1 MSKEK
6 NIISKEFTYGDRLG
20 RITGEGRFN
29 NVNSIIVNS
38 HRYFQKDKEEKNRDI
53 ILNQER
59 NKFKTNYDEKIFDKY
74 YYYPNQ
80 DDDGIK
86 RITNDFYNKELLNE
100 VGKTHF
106 DFSAN
111 NLLLNNKPSYFHG
124 TTFSLP
130 QPFDS
135 LGNKQ
140 TNILNHVSN
149 MRNSYANIGNKNDT
163 IEKIFYNYN
172 QKNNSLIN
180 SSTTMPKFYTLDNG
194 FTSGYL
200 KGNPMARS
208 YSMDINKKN
217 EINNMNKNIYESV
230 TQKPEL
236 YEKENLKPDN
246 YDNSFLNTSKYFKPN
261 TQRDFHGIYD
271 NNNISTFKTS
281 FNINNKNNKNLNMK
295 TEYDTLY
302 SNNNYNNYNTTNKL
316 MLTLSPNIILN
327 TIQEEQ
333 DKKELETFHRT
344 NKTFFRD
351 ENEYTIKQCSCV
363 KEYSIKKYH
372 NIPYHL
378 SQNISLFAQDRFDTK
393 LTDGLFG
400 IFDGIN
406 GDEVSIYLRQNLP
419 NLFQRMVHFNP
430 KKIFPYHPPGTK
442 PDKKIGGVGTS
453 IESIFLKL
461 FLKLDDDIKIMKCLD
476 IGSTACIVYI
486 AEEED
491 ELTGFKQKKKVIYC
505 TFLGDVQCIVI
516 SKTKAKKLT
525 KVHNIKNPDEKKR
538 IENIGGVIF
547 DEKIYGQENLTR
559 AFGLF
564 NLKQYGIT
572 CIPECVKMTLS
583 NLDKFVVIGT
593 KGVFEALTDGDLHN
607 ICNNAESSE
616 TIIKNITQNCI
627 NRFTRENL
635 GIIVIK
641 L

>member
-6 NIISKEFTYGDRLG
+6 SKKEFTYGDRLG

-38 HRYFQKDKEEKNRDI
+38 HRYFQKDKEEKNRDRI
-53 ILNQER
+53 INQEK
-59 NKFKTNYDEKIFDKY
+59 NKFDTNYDEKIFDKY
-74 YYYPNQ
+74 HYYPNK
-80 DDDGIK
+80 DEDGIK
-86 RITNDFYNKELLNE
+86 RITNDYYNNDLLKE
-100 VGKTHF
+100 VGKSNF
-106 DFSAN
+106 NYSAN
-111 NLLLNNKPSYFHG
+111 NLIRNNKPSYFQG

-135 LGNKQ
+135 LGNNKS
-140 TNILNHVSN
+140 NILNHVSN
-149 MRNSYANIGNKNDT
+149 LRNSYTNIGNKNES

-172 QKNNSLIN
+172 STLKNNSLIN

-194 FTSGYL
+194 FTSGFQR
-200 KGNPMARS
+200 GNPMARS
-208 YSMDINKKN
+208 YSVD
-217 EINNMNKNIYESV
+217 NKNIYESV
-230 TQKPEL
+230 SKKPEL
-236 YEKENLKPDN
+236 YEKENLKPNLDN
-246 YDNSFLNTSKYFKPN
+246 DFLNTSKYFQPN
-261 TQRDFHGIYD
+261 TQRDFHGVYD
-271 NNNISTFKTS
+271 STLRTS
-281 FNINNKNNKNLNMK
+281 FINTKEN
-295 TEYDTLY
+295 TEY
-302 SNNNYNNYNTTNKL
+302 NNKL

-333 DKKELETFHRT
+333 TKKELETFHRS
-344 NKTFFRD
+344 NNTFFRD

-363 KEYSIKKYH
+363 KEFSIKKYH
-372 NIPYHL
+372 NIPYHIL
-378 SQNISLFAQDRFDTK
+378 LTCDLFALDRFDTK
-393 LTDGLFG
+393 LTDGFFG

-406 GDEVSIYLRQNLP
+406 GDEVSTYLRQNLP

-442 PDKKIGGVGTS
+442 LDKKVTGIGTS

-476 IGSTACIVYI
+476 VGATACVVYL

-505 TFLGDVQCIVI
+505 AFLGDVQCILI
-516 SKTKAKKLT
+516 SKTKARRLT
-525 KVHNIKNPDEKKR
+525 KVHNIKNEEERKR
-538 IENIGGVIF
+538 IENIGGVIY

-559 AFGLF
+559 AFGMF

-572 CIPECVKMTLS
+572 CIPECVKMSLN
-583 NLDKFVVIGT
+583 NLDKYVVIGT
-593 KGVFEALTDGDLHN
+593 KGVFEALTDGDLHQ
-607 ICNNAESSE
+607 ICNSAESTD

>member
-6 NIISKEFTYGDRLG
+6 KQKEFTYGDRLG

-38 HRYFQKDKEEKNRDI
+38 HRYFQKDKEEKNRDRI
-53 ILNQER
+53 INQDK
-59 NKFKTNYDEKIFDKY
+59 NKFNTNYDEKIFDKY
-74 YYYPNQ
+74 RYYP
-80 DDDGIK
+80 DKDEDGLK
-86 RITNDFYNKELLNE
+86 RTTNDYYNNEFLKE
-100 VGKTHF
+100 VGKTNF
-106 DFSAN
+106 NYSAN
-111 NLLLNNKPSYFHG
+111 NLIMNNKPSYFHG

-140 TNILNHVSN
+140 SNILNHVSN
-149 MRNSYANIGNKNDT
+149 MRNSYTSIGNKNDS

-172 QKNNSLIN
+172 NNLKNKNENYNLIN

-194 FTSGYL
+194 FTSGYQR
-200 KGNPMARS
+200 GNPMARS
-208 YSMDINKKN
+208 YSVN
-217 EINNMNKNIYESV
+217 NKNIYESV
-230 TQKPEL
+230 SKKPEL
-236 YEKENLKPDN
+236 YEKENIKPNLDN
-246 YDNSFLNTSKYFKPN
+246 DFLNTSKYFQPN
-261 TQRDFHGIYD
+261 TQRDFHGVYD
-271 NNNISTFKTS
+271 STLRSSFLNTNNNLRLTT
-281 FNINNKNNKNLNMK
+281 
-295 TEYDTLY
+295 D
-302 SNNNYNNYNTTNKL
+302 YNNSLYNSQNKL

-333 DKKELETFHRT
+333 TKKELETFHSS
-344 NKTFFRD
+344 NNTFFRD

-372 NIPYHL
+372 NVPYH
-378 SQNISLFAQDRFDTK
+378 ISLTCDLFALDRFDTK

-406 GDEVSIYLRQNLP
+406 GDEVSTYLRQNLP

-430 KKIFPYHPPGTK
+430 KKVFPYHPPGTK
-442 PDKKIGGVGTS
+442 LDKKVGGLGTS

-461 FLKLDDDIKIMKCLD
+461 FLKLDDDIKIMNCLD
-476 IGSTACIVYI
+476 VGATACIVYL

-505 TFLGDVQCIVI
+505 AFLGDVQCILI
-516 SKTKAKKLT
+516 SKTKVKKLT
-525 KVHNIKNPDEKKR
+525 KIHNIKNEDERKR
-538 IENIGGVIF
+538 IENIGGVIY

-559 AFGLF
+559 AFGMF

-572 CIPECVKMTLS
+572 CIPECVKITLN
-583 NLDKFVVIGT
+583 NLDKYIVIGT

-607 ICNNAESSE
+607 ICNNSESTD
-616 TIIKNITQNCI
+616 TIIKNIMQNCI
-627 NRFTRENL
+627 NRFTRENI
-635 GIIVIK
+635 GMIVIK

>member
-6 NIISKEFTYGDRLG
+6 KQKEFTYGDRLG

-38 HRYFQKDKEEKNRDI
+38 HRYFQKDKEEKNRDRI
-53 ILNQER
+53 INQDK
-59 NKFKTNYDEKIFDKY
+59 NKFNTNYDEKIFDKY
-74 YYYPNQ
+74 RYYP
-80 DDDGIK
+80 DKDEDGLK
-86 RITNDFYNKELLNE
+86 RTTNDYYNNEFLKE
-100 VGKTHF
+100 VGKTNF
-106 DFSAN
+106 NYSAN
-111 NLLLNNKPSYFHG
+111 NLIMNNKPSYFHG

-140 TNILNHVSN
+140 SNILNHVSN
-149 MRNSYANIGNKNDT
+149 MRNSYTSIGNKNDS

-172 QKNNSLIN
+172 NNLKNKNENYNLIN

-194 FTSGYL
+194 FTSGYQR
-200 KGNPMARS
+200 GNPMARS
-208 YSMDINKKN
+208 YSVN
-217 EINNMNKNIYESV
+217 NKNIYESV
-230 TQKPEL
+230 SKKPEL
-236 YEKENLKPDN
+236 YEKENIKPNLDN
-246 YDNSFLNTSKYFKPN
+246 DFLNTSKYFQPN
-261 TQRDFHGIYD
+261 TQRDFHGVYD
-271 NNNISTFKTS
+271 STLRSSFLNTNNNLRLTT
-281 FNINNKNNKNLNMK
+281 
-295 TEYDTLY
+295 D
-302 SNNNYNNYNTTNKL
+302 YNNSLYNSQNKL

-333 DKKELETFHRT
+333 TKKELETFHSS
-344 NKTFFRD
+344 NNTFFRD

-372 NIPYHL
+372 NVPYH
-378 SQNISLFAQDRFDTK
+378 ISLTCDLFALDRFDTK

-406 GDEVSIYLRQNLP
+406 GDEVSTYLRQNLP

-430 KKIFPYHPPGTK
+430 KKVFPYHPPGTK
-442 PDKKIGGVGTS
+442 LDKKVGGLGTS

-461 FLKLDDDIKIMKCLD
+461 FLKLDDDIKIMNCLD
-476 IGSTACIVYI
+476 VGATACVVYL

-505 TFLGDVQCIVI
+505 AFLGDVQCILI
-516 SKTKAKKLT
+516 SKTKVKKLT
-525 KVHNIKNPDEKKR
+525 KIHNIKNEDERKR
-538 IENIGGVIF
+538 IENIGGVIY

-559 AFGLF
+559 AFGMF

-572 CIPECVKMTLS
+572 CIPECVKITLN
-583 NLDKFVVIGT
+583 NLDKYIVIGT

-607 ICNNAESSE
+607 ICNNSESTD
-616 TIIKNITQNCI
+616 TIIKNIMQNCI
-627 NRFTRENL
+627 NRFTRENI
-635 GIIVIK
+635 GMIVIK

>member
-6 NIISKEFTYGDRLG
+6 SKKEFTYGDRLG

-38 HRYFQKDKEEKNRDI
+38 HRYFQKDKEEKNRDRI
-53 ILNQER
+53 INQEK
-59 NKFKTNYDEKIFDKY
+59 NKFDTNYDEKIFDKY
-74 YYYPNQ
+74 HYYPNK
-80 DDDGIK
+80 DEGGIK
-86 RITNDFYNKELLNE
+86 RITNDYYNNDLLKE
-100 VGKTHF
+100 VGKSNF
-106 DFSAN
+106 NYSAN
-111 NLLLNNKPSYFHG
+111 NLIRNNKPSYFQG

-135 LGNKQ
+135 LGNNKS
-140 TNILNHVSN
+140 NILNHVSN
-149 MRNSYANIGNKNDT
+149 LRNSYTNIGNKNES

-172 QKNNSLIN
+172 STLKNNSLIN

-194 FTSGYL
+194 FTSGFQR
-200 KGNPMARS
+200 GNPMARS
-208 YSMDINKKN
+208 YSVD
-217 EINNMNKNIYESV
+217 NKNIYESV
-230 TQKPEL
+230 SKKPEL
-236 YEKENLKPDN
+236 YEKENLKPNLDN
-246 YDNSFLNTSKYFKPN
+246 DFLNTSKYFQPN
-261 TQRDFHGIYD
+261 TQRDFHGVYD
-271 NNNISTFKTS
+271 STLRTS
-281 FNINNKNNKNLNMK
+281 FINTKTN
-295 TEYDTLY
+295 TEY
-302 SNNNYNNYNTTNKL
+302 NNKL

-333 DKKELETFHRT
+333 TKKELETFHRS
-344 NKTFFRD
+344 NNTFFRD

-363 KEYSIKKYH
+363 KEFSIKKYH
-372 NIPYHL
+372 NIPYH
-378 SQNISLFAQDRFDTK
+378 ISLTCDLFALDRFDTK
-393 LTDGLFG
+393 LTDGFFG

-406 GDEVSIYLRQNLP
+406 GDEVSTYLRQNLP

-430 KKIFPYHPPGTK
+430 KKIFPYHPPRTK
-442 PDKKIGGVGTS
+442 LDKKVTGIGTS

-476 IGSTACIVYI
+476 VGATACVVYL

-505 TFLGDVQCIVI
+505 AFLGDVQCILI
-516 SKTKAKKLT
+516 SKTKARRLT
-525 KVHNIKNPDEKKR
+525 KVHNIKNEEERKR
-538 IENIGGVIF
+538 IENIGGVIY

-559 AFGLF
+559 AFGMF

-572 CIPECVKMTLS
+572 CIPECVKMSLN
-583 NLDKFVVIGT
+583 NLDKYVVIGT
-593 KGVFEALTDGDLHN
+593 KGVFEALTDGDLHQ
-607 ICNNAESSE
+607 ICNSAESTD

>member
-6 NIISKEFTYGDRLG
+6 TKKEFTYGDRLG

-38 HRYFQKDKEEKNRDI
+38 HRYFQKDKEEKNRDRI
-53 ILNQER
+53 INQEK
-59 NKFKTNYDEKIFDKY
+59 NKFDTNYDEKIFDKY
-74 YYYPNQ
+74 HYYPNK
-80 DDDGIK
+80 DEDGIK
-86 RITNDFYNKELLNE
+86 RITNDYYNNDLLKE
-100 VGKTHF
+100 VGKSNF
-106 DFSAN
+106 NYSAN
-111 NLLLNNKPSYFHG
+111 NLIRNNKPSYFQG

-135 LGNKQ
+135 LGNNKS
-140 TNILNHVSN
+140 NILNHVSN
-149 MRNSYANIGNKNDT
+149 LRNSYTNIGNKNES

-172 QKNNSLIN
+172 STLKNNSLIN

-194 FTSGYL
+194 FTSGFQR
-200 KGNPMARS
+200 GNPMARS
-208 YSMDINKKN
+208 YSVD
-217 EINNMNKNIYESV
+217 NKNIYESV
-230 TQKPEL
+230 SKKPEL
-236 YEKENLKPDN
+236 YEKENLKPNLDN
-246 YDNSFLNTSKYFKPN
+246 DFLNTSKYFQPN
-261 TQRDFHGIYD
+261 TQRDFHGVYD
-271 NNNISTFKTS
+271 STLRTS
-281 FNINNKNNKNLNMK
+281 FINTKTN
-295 TEYDTLY
+295 TEY
-302 SNNNYNNYNTTNKL
+302 NNKL

-333 DKKELETFHRT
+333 TKKELETFHRS
-344 NKTFFRD
+344 NNTFFRD

-363 KEYSIKKYH
+363 KEFSIKKYH
-372 NIPYHL
+372 NIPYH
-378 SQNISLFAQDRFDTK
+378 ISLTCDLFALDRFDTK
-393 LTDGLFG
+393 LTDGFFG

-406 GDEVSIYLRQNLP
+406 GDEVSTYLRQNLP

-442 PDKKIGGVGTS
+442 LDKKVTGIGTS

-476 IGSTACIVYI
+476 VGATACVVYL

-505 TFLGDVQCIVI
+505 AFLGDVQCILI
-516 SKTKAKKLT
+516 SKTKARRLT
-525 KVHNIKNPDEKKR
+525 KVHNLKNEEERKR
-538 IENIGGVIF
+538 IENIGGVIY

-559 AFGLF
+559 AFGVF

-572 CIPECVKMTLS
+572 CIPECVKMSLN
-583 NLDKFVVIGT
+583 NLDKYVVIGT
-593 KGVFEALTDGDLHN
+593 KGVFEALTDGDLHQ
-607 ICNNAESSE
+607 ICNNAESTD

>member
-6 NIISKEFTYGDRLG
+6 SKKEFTYGDRLG

-38 HRYFQKDKEEKNRDI
+38 HRYFQKDKEEKNRDRI
-53 ILNQER
+53 INQEK
-59 NKFKTNYDEKIFDKY
+59 NKFDTNYDEKIFDKY
-74 YYYPNQ
+74 HYYPNK
-80 DDDGIK
+80 DEDGIK
-86 RITNDFYNKELLNE
+86 RITNDYYNNDLLKE
-100 VGKTHF
+100 VGKSNF
-106 DFSAN
+106 NYSAN
-111 NLLLNNKPSYFHG
+111 NLIRNNKPSYFQG

-135 LGNKQ
+135 LGNNKS
-140 TNILNHVSN
+140 NILNHVSN
-149 MRNSYANIGNKNDT
+149 LRNSYTNLGNKNES

-172 QKNNSLIN
+172 STLKNNSLIN

-194 FTSGYL
+194 FTSGFQR
-200 KGNPMARS
+200 GNPMARS
-208 YSMDINKKN
+208 YSVD
-217 EINNMNKNIYESV
+217 NKNIYESV
-230 TQKPEL
+230 SKKPEL
-236 YEKENLKPDN
+236 YEKENLKPNLDN
-246 YDNSFLNTSKYFKPN
+246 DFLNTSKYFQPN
-261 TQRDFHGIYD
+261 TQRDFHGVYD
-271 NNNISTFKTS
+271 STLRSS
-281 FNINNKNNKNLNMK
+281 FLNTK
-295 TEYDTLY
+295 ANTEY
-302 SNNNYNNYNTTNKL
+302 NNKL

-333 DKKELETFHRT
+333 TKKELETFHRS
-344 NKTFFRD
+344 NNTFFRD

-363 KEYSIKKYH
+363 KEFSIKKYH
-372 NIPYHL
+372 NIPYH
-378 SQNISLFAQDRFDTK
+378 ISLTCDLFALDRFDTK
-393 LTDGLFG
+393 LTDGFFG

-406 GDEVSIYLRQNLP
+406 GDEVSTYLRQNLP

-442 PDKKIGGVGTS
+442 LDKKVTGIGTS

-476 IGSTACIVYI
+476 VGATACVVYL

-505 TFLGDVQCIVI
+505 AFLGDVQCILI
-516 SKTKAKKLT
+516 SKTKARRLT
-525 KVHNIKNPDEKKR
+525 KVHNIKNEEERKR
-538 IENIGGVIF
+538 IENIGGVIY

-559 AFGLF
+559 AFGMF

-572 CIPECVKMTLS
+572 CIPECVKMSLN
-583 NLDKFVVIGT
+583 NLDKYIVIGT
-593 KGVFEALTDGDLHN
+593 KGVFEALSDGDLHQ
-607 ICNNAESSE
+607 ICNSAESTD

>member
-6 NIISKEFTYGDRLG
+6 KQKEFTYGDRLG

-38 HRYFQKDKEEKNRDI
+38 HRYFQKDKEEKNRDRI
-53 ILNQER
+53 INQDK
-59 NKFKTNYDEKIFDKY
+59 NKFNTNYDEKIFDKY
-74 YYYPNQ
+74 RYYP
-80 DDDGIK
+80 DKDEDGLK
-86 RITNDFYNKELLNE
+86 RTTNDYYNNEFLKE
-100 VGKTHF
+100 VGKTNF
-106 DFSAN
+106 NYSAN
-111 NLLLNNKPSYFHG
+111 NLIMNNKPSYFHG

-140 TNILNHVSN
+140 SNILNHVSN
-149 MRNSYANIGNKNDT
+149 MRNSYTSIGNKNDS

-172 QKNNSLIN
+172 NNLKNKNENYNLIN

-194 FTSGYL
+194 FTSGYQR
-200 KGNPMARS
+200 GNPMARS
-208 YSMDINKKN
+208 YSVN
-217 EINNMNKNIYESV
+217 NKNIYESV
-230 TQKPEL
+230 SKKPEL
-236 YEKENLKPDN
+236 YEKENIKPNLDN
-246 YDNSFLNTSKYFKPN
+246 DFLNTSKYFQPN
-261 TQRDFHGIYD
+261 TQRDFHGVYD
-271 NNNISTFKTS
+271 STLRSSFLNTNNNLRLTT
-281 FNINNKNNKNLNMK
+281 
-295 TEYDTLY
+295 D
-302 SNNNYNNYNTTNKL
+302 YNNSLYNSQNKL

-333 DKKELETFHRT
+333 TKKELETFHSS
-344 NKTFFRD
+344 NNTFFRD

-372 NIPYHL
+372 NVPYH
-378 SQNISLFAQDRFDTK
+378 ISLTCDLFALDRFDTK

-406 GDEVSIYLRQNLP
+406 GDEVSTYLRQNLP

-430 KKIFPYHPPGTK
+430 KKVFPYHPPGTK
-442 PDKKIGGVGTS
+442 LDKKVGGLGTS

-461 FLKLDDDIKIMKCLD
+461 FLKLDDDIKIMNCLD
-476 IGSTACIVYI
+476 VGATACVVYL
-486 AEEED
+486 AQEED

-505 TFLGDVQCIVI
+505 AFLGDVQCILI
-516 SKTKAKKLT
+516 SKTKVRKLT
-525 KVHNIKNPDEKKR
+525 KIHNIKNEDERKR
-538 IENIGGVIF
+538 IENIGGVIY

-559 AFGLF
+559 DFGMF

-572 CIPECVKMTLS
+572 CIPECVKITLN
-583 NLDKFVVIGT
+583 NLDKYVVIGT

-607 ICNNAESSE
+607 ICNNSESTD
-616 TIIKNITQNCI
+616 TIIKNIMQNCI
-627 NRFTRENL
+627 NRFTRENI
-635 GIIVIK
+635 GMIVIK

>member
-6 NIISKEFTYGDRLG
+6 SKKEFTYGDRLG

-38 HRYFQKDKEEKNRDI
+38 HRYFQKDKEEKNRDRI
-53 ILNQER
+53 INQEK
-59 NKFKTNYDEKIFDKY
+59 NKFDTNYDEKIFDKY
-74 YYYPNQ
+74 HYYPNK
-80 DDDGIK
+80 DEDGIK
-86 RITNDFYNKELLNE
+86 RITNDYYNKELLKE
-100 VGKTHF
+100 VGKSNF
-106 DFSAN
+106 NYSAN
-111 NLLLNNKPSYFHG
+111 NLIRNNKPSYFQG

-135 LGNKQ
+135 LGNNKS
-140 TNILNHVSN
+140 NILNHVSN
-149 MRNSYANIGNKNDT
+149 LRNSYTNIGNKNES

-172 QKNNSLIN
+172 STLKNNSLIN

-194 FTSGYL
+194 FTSGFQR
-200 KGNPMARS
+200 GNPMARS
-208 YSMDINKKN
+208 YSVD
-217 EINNMNKNIYESV
+217 NKNIYESV
-230 TQKPEL
+230 SKKPEL
-236 YEKENLKPDN
+236 YEKENLKPNLDN
-246 YDNSFLNTSKYFKPN
+246 DFLNTSKYFQPN
-261 TQRDFHGIYD
+261 TQRDFHGVYD
-271 NNNISTFKTS
+271 STLRTS
-281 FNINNKNNKNLNMK
+281 FINTKAN
-295 TEYDTLY
+295 TEY
-302 SNNNYNNYNTTNKL
+302 NNKL

-333 DKKELETFHRT
+333 TKKELETFHRS
-344 NKTFFRD
+344 NNTFFRD

-363 KEYSIKKYH
+363 KEFSIKKYH
-372 NIPYHL
+372 NIPYH
-378 SQNISLFAQDRFDTK
+378 ISLTCDLFALDRFDTK
-393 LTDGLFG
+393 LTDGFFG

-406 GDEVSIYLRQNLP
+406 GDEVSTYLRQNLP

-430 KKIFPYHPPGTK
+430 KKVFPYHPPGTK
-442 PDKKIGGVGTS
+442 LDKKVTGIGTS

-476 IGSTACIVYI
+476 VGATACVVYL

-505 TFLGDVQCIVI
+505 AFLGDVQCILI
-516 SKTKAKKLT
+516 GKTKARRLT
-525 KVHNIKNPDEKKR
+525 KVHNLKNEEERKR
-538 IENIGGVIF
+538 IENIGGVIY

-559 AFGLF
+559 AFGMF

-572 CIPECVKMTLS
+572 CIPECVKMSLN
-583 NLDKFVVIGT
+583 NLDKYVVIGT
-593 KGVFEALTDGDLHN
+593 KGVFEALTDGDLHQ
-607 ICNNAESSE
+607 ICNSAESTD

>member
-6 NIISKEFTYGDRLG
+6 KQKEFTYGDRLG

-38 HRYFQKDKEEKNRDI
+38 HRYFQKDKEEKNRDRI
-53 ILNQER
+53 INQDK
-59 NKFKTNYDEKIFDKY
+59 NKFNTNYDLKIFDKY
-74 YYYPNQ
+74 RYYP
-80 DDDGIK
+80 DKDEDGLK
-86 RITNDFYNKELLNE
+86 RTTNDYYNNEFLKE
-100 VGKTHF
+100 VGKTNF
-106 DFSAN
+106 NYSAN
-111 NLLLNNKPSYFHG
+111 NLIMNNKPSYFHG

-140 TNILNHVSN
+140 SNILNHVSN
-149 MRNSYANIGNKNDT
+149 MRNSYTNIGNKNDS

-172 QKNNSLIN
+172 NNLKNKNENYNLIN

-200 KGNPMARS
+200 RGNPMARS
-208 YSMDINKKN
+208 YSVN
-217 EINNMNKNIYESV
+217 NKNIYESV
-230 TQKPEL
+230 SKKPEL
-236 YEKENLKPDN
+236 YEKENIKPNLDN
-246 YDNSFLNTSKYFKPN
+246 DFLNTSKYFQPN
-261 TQRDFHGIYD
+261 TQRDFHGVYD
-271 NNNISTFKTS
+271 STLRSSFLNTNNNLRLTT
-281 FNINNKNNKNLNMK
+281 
-295 TEYDTLY
+295 D
-302 SNNNYNNYNTTNKL
+302 YNNSLYNSQNKL

-333 DKKELETFHRT
+333 TKKELETFHSS
-344 NKTFFRD
+344 NNTFFRD

-372 NIPYHL
+372 NVPYH
-378 SQNISLFAQDRFDTK
+378 ISLTCDLFALDRFDTK

-406 GDEVSIYLRQNLP
+406 GDEVSTYLRQNLP

-430 KKIFPYHPPGTK
+430 KKVFPYHPPGTK
-442 PDKKIGGVGTS
+442 LDKKVGGLGTS

-461 FLKLDDDIKIMKCLD
+461 FLKLDDDIKIMNCLD
-476 IGSTACIVYI
+476 VGATACVVYL

-505 TFLGDVQCIVI
+505 AFLGDVQCILI
-516 SKTKAKKLT
+516 SKTKVKKLT
-525 KVHNIKNPDEKKR
+525 KIHNIKNEDERKR
-538 IENIGGVIF
+538 IENIGGVIY

-559 AFGLF
+559 AFGMF

-572 CIPECVKMTLS
+572 CIPECVKITLN
-583 NLDKFVVIGT
+583 NLDKYIVIGT

-607 ICNNAESSE
+607 ICNNSESTD
-616 TIIKNITQNCI
+616 TIIKNIMQNCI
-627 NRFTRENL
+627 NRFTRENI
-635 GIIVIK
+635 GMIVIK

>member
-6 NIISKEFTYGDRLG
+6 KQKEFTYGDRLG

-38 HRYFQKDKEEKNRDI
+38 HRYFQKDKEEKNRDRI
-53 ILNQER
+53 INQDK
-59 NKFKTNYDEKIFDKY
+59 NKFNTNYDEKIFDKY
-74 YYYPNQ
+74 RYYP
-80 DDDGIK
+80 DKDEDGLK
-86 RITNDFYNKELLNE
+86 RTTNDYYNNEFLKE
-100 VGKTHF
+100 VGKTNF
-106 DFSAN
+106 NYSAN
-111 NLLLNNKPSYFHG
+111 NLIMNNKPSYFHG

-140 TNILNHVSN
+140 SNILNHVSN
-149 MRNSYANIGNKNDT
+149 MRNSYTSIGNKNDS

-172 QKNNSLIN
+172 NNLKNKNENYNLIN

-194 FTSGYL
+194 FTSGYQR
-200 KGNPMARS
+200 GNPMARS
-208 YSMDINKKN
+208 YSVN
-217 EINNMNKNIYESV
+217 NKNIYESV
-230 TQKPEL
+230 SKKPEL
-236 YEKENLKPDN
+236 YEKENIKPNLDN
-246 YDNSFLNTSKYFKPN
+246 DFLNTSKYFQPN
-261 TQRDFHGIYD
+261 TQRDFHGVYD
-271 NNNISTFKTS
+271 STLRSSFLNTNNNLRLTT
-281 FNINNKNNKNLNMK
+281 
-295 TEYDTLY
+295 D
-302 SNNNYNNYNTTNKL
+302 YNNSLYNSQNKL

-333 DKKELETFHRT
+333 TKKELETFHSS
-344 NKTFFRD
+344 NNTFFRD

-372 NIPYHL
+372 NVPYH
-378 SQNISLFAQDRFDTK
+378 ISLTCDLFALDRFDTK

-406 GDEVSIYLRQNLP
+406 GDEVSTYLRQNLP

-430 KKIFPYHPPGTK
+430 KKVFPYHPPGTK
-442 PDKKIGGVGTS
+442 LDKKVGGLGTS

-461 FLKLDDDIKIMKCLD
+461 FLKLDDDIKIMNCLD
-476 IGSTACIVYI
+476 VGATACVVYL

-505 TFLGDVQCIVI
+505 AFLGDVQCILI
-516 SKTKAKKLT
+516 SKTKVKKLT
-525 KVHNIKNPDEKKR
+525 KIHNIKNEDERKR
-538 IENIGGVIF
+538 IENIGGVIY

-559 AFGLF
+559 AFGMF

-572 CIPECVKMTLS
+572 CIPECVKITLN
-583 NLDKFVVIGT
+583 NLDKYIVIGT
-593 KGVFEALTDGDLHN
+593 KGVFEALTDGDLHQ
-607 ICNNAESSE
+607 ICNNAESTD

>member
-6 NIISKEFTYGDRLG
+6 SKKEFTYGDRLG
-20 RITGEGRFN
+20 RITCEGRFN

-38 HRYFQKDKEEKNRDI
+38 HRYFQKDKEEKNRDRI
-53 ILNQER
+53 INQEK
-59 NKFKTNYDEKIFDKY
+59 NKFDTNYDEKIFDKY
-74 YYYPNQ
+74 HYYPNK
-80 DDDGIK
+80 DEDGIK
-86 RITNDFYNKELLNE
+86 RITNDYYNNELLKE
-100 VGKTHF
+100 VGKSNF
-106 DFSAN
+106 NYSAN
-111 NLLLNNKPSYFHG
+111 NLIRNNKPSYFQG

-135 LGNKQ
+135 LGNNKS
-140 TNILNHVSN
+140 NILNHVSN
-149 MRNSYANIGNKNDT
+149 LRNSYTNIGNKNES

-172 QKNNSLIN
+172 STLKNNSLIN

-194 FTSGYL
+194 FTSGFQR
-200 KGNPMARS
+200 GNPMARS
-208 YSMDINKKN
+208 YSVD
-217 EINNMNKNIYESV
+217 NKNIYESV
-230 TQKPEL
+230 SKKPEL
-236 YEKENLKPDN
+236 YEKENLKPNLDN
-246 YDNSFLNTSKYFKPN
+246 DFLNTSKYFQPN
-261 TQRDFHGIYD
+261 TQRDFHGVYD
-271 NNNISTFKTS
+271 STLRSS
-281 FNINNKNNKNLNMK
+281 FLNTK
-295 TEYDTLY
+295 ANTEY
-302 SNNNYNNYNTTNKL
+302 NNKL

-333 DKKELETFHRT
+333 TKKELETFHRS
-344 NKTFFRD
+344 NNTFFRD

-372 NIPYHL
+372 NIPYHIL
-378 SQNISLFAQDRFDTK
+378 LTCDLFALDRFDTK
-393 LTDGLFG
+393 LTDGFFG

-406 GDEVSIYLRQNLP
+406 GDEVSSYLRQNLP

-442 PDKKIGGVGTS
+442 LDKKVTGIGTS

-476 IGSTACIVYI
+476 VGATACVIYL

-505 TFLGDVQCIVI
+505 AFLGDVQCILI
-516 SKTKAKKLT
+516 SKTKARRLT
-525 KVHNIKNPDEKKR
+525 KVHNIKNEDERKR
-538 IENIGGVIF
+538 IENIGGVIY

-559 AFGLF
+559 AFGMF

-572 CIPECVKMTLS
+572 CIPECVKMSLN
-583 NLDKFVVIGT
+583 NLDKYVVIGT
-593 KGVFEALTDGDLHN
+593 KGVFEALTDGDLHQ
-607 ICNNAESSE
+607 ICNNAESTD

>member
-6 NIISKEFTYGDRLG
+6 SKKEFTYGDRLG

-38 HRYFQKDKEEKNRDI
+38 HRYFQKDKEEKNRDRI
-53 ILNQER
+53 INQEK
-59 NKFKTNYDEKIFDKY
+59 NKFDTNYDEKIFDKY
-74 YYYPNQ
+74 HYYPNK
-80 DDDGIK
+80 DEDGIK
-86 RITNDFYNKELLNE
+86 RITNDYYNKELLKE
-100 VGKTHF
+100 VGKSNF
-106 DFSAN
+106 NYSAN
-111 NLLLNNKPSYFHG
+111 NLIRNNKPSYFQG

-135 LGNKQ
+135 LGNNKS
-140 TNILNHVSN
+140 NILNHVSN
-149 MRNSYANIGNKNDT
+149 LRNSYTNIGNKNES

-172 QKNNSLIN
+172 STLKNNSLIN

-194 FTSGYL
+194 FTSGFQR
-200 KGNPMARS
+200 GNPMARS
-208 YSMDINKKN
+208 YSVD
-217 EINNMNKNIYESV
+217 NKNIYESV
-230 TQKPEL
+230 SKKPEL
-236 YEKENLKPDN
+236 YEKENLKPNLDN
-246 YDNSFLNTSKYFKPN
+246 DFLNTSKYFQPN
-261 TQRDFHGIYD
+261 TQRDFHGVYD
-271 NNNISTFKTS
+271 STLRTS
-281 FNINNKNNKNLNMK
+281 FINTKQN
-295 TEYDTLY
+295 TEY
-302 SNNNYNNYNTTNKL
+302 NNKL

-333 DKKELETFHRT
+333 TKKELETFHRS
-344 NKTFFRD
+344 NNTFFRD

-363 KEYSIKKYH
+363 KEFSIKKYH
-372 NIPYHL
+372 NIPYH
-378 SQNISLFAQDRFDTK
+378 ISLTCDLFALDRFDTK
-393 LTDGLFG
+393 LTDGFFG

-406 GDEVSIYLRQNLP
+406 GDEVSTYLRQNLP
-419 NLFQRMVHFNP
+419 NLFQRMVHFNT

-442 PDKKIGGVGTS
+442 LDKKVTGIGTS

-476 IGSTACIVYI
+476 VGATACVVYL

-505 TFLGDVQCIVI
+505 AFLGDVQCILI
-516 SKTKAKKLT
+516 SKTKARRLT
-525 KVHNIKNPDEKKR
+525 KVHNLKNEEERKR
-538 IENIGGVIF
+538 IENIGGVIY

-559 AFGLF
+559 AFGMF

-572 CIPECVKMTLS
+572 CIPECVKMSLN
-583 NLDKFVVIGT
+583 NLDKYIVIGT
-593 KGVFEALTDGDLHN
+593 KGVFEALTDGDLHQ
-607 ICNNAESSE
+607 ICNNAESTD

>member
-6 NIISKEFTYGDRLG
+6 KSKEFTYGDRLG

-38 HRYFQKDKEEKNRDI
+38 HRYFQKDKEEKNRDRI
-53 ILNQER
+53 INQEK
-59 NKFKTNYDEKIFDKY
+59 NKFNTNYDEKIFDKY
-74 YYYPNQ
+74 HYYPNK
-80 DDDGIK
+80 DEDGIK
-86 RITNDFYNKELLNE
+86 RITNDYYNNELLKE
-100 VGKTHF
+100 VGKS
-106 DFSAN
+106 DFNYSAN
-111 NLLLNNKPSYFHG
+111 NLIKNNKPSYFQG

-135 LGNKQ
+135 LENNQ
-140 TNILNHVSN
+140 SNILNTVSN
-149 MRNSYANIGNKNDT
+149 LRNSYTNIGNKNES

-172 QKNNSLIN
+172 SNIKKNPLIN

-200 KGNPMARS
+200 RGNPMARS
-208 YSMDINKKN
+208 YSVD
-217 EINNMNKNIYESV
+217 NKNIYESV
-230 TQKPEL
+230 SKKPEL
-236 YEKENLKPDN
+236 YEKENLKPNLDGN
-246 YDNSFLNTSKYFKPN
+246 FLNTSKYFQPN
-261 TQRDFHGIYD
+261 TQRDFFGTYD
-271 NNNISTFKTS
+271 STLRTS
-281 FNINNKNNKNLNMK
+281 FMNTKTNAEHNNS
-295 TEYDTLY
+295 LY
-302 SNNNYNNYNTTNKL
+302 NSNNRL

-333 DKKELETFHRT
+333 TKKELETFHQS
-344 NKTFFRD
+344 NNTFFRD

-372 NIPYHL
+372 NIPYR
-378 SQNISLFAQDRFDTK
+378 ISLTCDLFALDRFDTK
-393 LTDGLFG
+393 LTDGFFG

-406 GDEVSIYLRQNLP
+406 GDEVSTFLRQNLP

-430 KKIFPYHPPGTK
+430 KKVFPYHPPGTK
-442 PDKKIGGVGTS
+442 LDKKVGGIGTS

-476 IGSTACIVYI
+476 VGATACVVYL

-505 TFLGDVQCIVI
+505 AFLGDVQCILI
-516 SKTKAKKLT
+516 SKTKARRLT
-525 KVHNIKNPDEKKR
+525 KVHNIKNEEERKR

-559 AFGLF
+559 AFGMF

-572 CIPECVKMTLS
+572 CIPECVKMSLN
-583 NLDKFVVIGT
+583 NLDKYVVIGT
-593 KGVFEALTDGDLHN
+593 KGVFEALTDGDLHQ
-607 ICNNAESSE
+607 ICNNAESTD

>member
-6 NIISKEFTYGDRLG
+6 KQKEFTYGDRLG

-38 HRYFQKDKEEKNRDI
+38 HRYFQKDKEEKNRDRI
-53 ILNQER
+53 INQDK
-59 NKFKTNYDEKIFDKY
+59 NKFNTNYDEKIFDKY
-74 YYYPNQ
+74 RYYP
-80 DDDGIK
+80 DKDEDGLK
-86 RITNDFYNKELLNE
+86 RTTNDYYNNEFLKE
-100 VGKTHF
+100 VGKTNF
-106 DFSAN
+106 NYSAN
-111 NLLLNNKPSYFHG
+111 NLIMNNKPSYFHG

-140 TNILNHVSN
+140 FNILNHVSN
-149 MRNSYANIGNKNDT
+149 MRNSYTSIGNKNDS

-172 QKNNSLIN
+172 NNLKNKNENYNLIN

-194 FTSGYL
+194 FTSGYQR
-200 KGNPMARS
+200 GNPMARS
-208 YSMDINKKN
+208 YSVN
-217 EINNMNKNIYESV
+217 NKNIYESV
-230 TQKPEL
+230 SKKPEL
-236 YEKENLKPDN
+236 YEKENIKPNLDN
-246 YDNSFLNTSKYFKPN
+246 DFLNTSKYFQPN
-261 TQRDFHGIYD
+261 TQRDFHGVYD
-271 NNNISTFKTS
+271 STLRSSFLNTNNNLRLTT
-281 FNINNKNNKNLNMK
+281 
-295 TEYDTLY
+295 D
-302 SNNNYNNYNTTNKL
+302 YNNSLYNSQNKL

-333 DKKELETFHRT
+333 TKKELETFHSS
-344 NKTFFRD
+344 NNTFFRD

-372 NIPYHL
+372 NVPYH
-378 SQNISLFAQDRFDTK
+378 ISLTCDLFALDRFDTK

-406 GDEVSIYLRQNLP
+406 GDEVSTYLRQNLP

-430 KKIFPYHPPGTK
+430 KKVFPYHPPGTK
-442 PDKKIGGVGTS
+442 LDKKVGGLGTS

-461 FLKLDDDIKIMKCLD
+461 FLKLDDDIKIMNCLD
-476 IGSTACIVYI
+476 VGATACVVYL

-505 TFLGDVQCIVI
+505 AFLGDVQCILI
-516 SKTKAKKLT
+516 SKTKVKKLT
-525 KVHNIKNPDEKKR
+525 KIHNIKNEDERKR
-538 IENIGGVIF
+538 IENIGGVIY
-547 DEKIYGQENLTR
+547 DEKIYGKENLTR
-559 AFGLF
+559 AFGMF

-572 CIPECVKMTLS
+572 CIPECVKITLN
-583 NLDKFVVIGT
+583 NLDKYIVIGT

-607 ICNNAESSE
+607 ICNNSESTD
-616 TIIKNITQNCI
+616 TIIKNIMQNCI
-627 NRFTRENL
+627 NRFTRENI
-635 GIIVIK
+635 GMIVIK

>member
-1 MSKEK
+1 MSKENK
-6 NIISKEFTYGDRLG
+6 ITSKEFTYGDRLG

-38 HRYFQKDKEEKNRDI
+38 HRYFQKEKEEKNRDI
-53 ILNQER
+53 ISNQEK
-59 NKFKTNYDEKIFDKY
+59 NKFDTTYDEKKFDKY
-74 YYYPNQ
+74 HHYPNQ
-80 DDDGIK
+80 EDDGIK
-86 RITNDFYNKELLNE
+86 RITNDFYNKELLKE
-100 VGKTHF
+100 VGKSDF
-106 DFSAN
+106 NFSAS
-111 NLLLNNKPSYFHG
+111 NLLINNKPSYFHG

-149 MRNSYANIGNKNDT
+149 MRNSYSNIRNKNDS

-172 QKNNSLIN
+172 NKNNNLVN

-200 KGNPMARS
+200 RGNPMARS
-208 YSMDINKKN
+208 YSVDSNKKN
-217 EINNMNKNIYESV
+217 ELNNINKNIYESV

-236 YEKENLKPDN
+236 YEKENLKPDFN
-246 YDNSFLNTSKYFKPN
+246 NSFLNTSKYFQPN

-271 NNNISTFKTS
+271 NPSLRSS
-281 FNINNKNNKNLNMK
+281 FNMNNKSLNFK

-302 SNNNYNNYNTTNKL
+302 NNNNYNTTNKL

-333 DKKELETFHRT
+333 NKKELETFHQS
-344 NKTFFRD
+344 NNTFFRD

-406 GDEVSIYLRQNLP
+406 GDEVSTYLRQNLP
-419 NLFQRMVHFNP
+419 NLFQRLVHFNP
-430 KKIFPYHPPGTK
+430 KKIFPYNPPGTK
-442 PDKKIGGVGTS
+442 PDKKIGGLGTS

-461 FLKLDDDIKIMKCLD
+461 FLKLDDDIKIMRCMD
-476 IGSTACIVYI
+476 IGATACIVYI

-491 ELTGFKQKKKVIYC
+491 ELTGFKRKNKVIYC
-505 TFLGDVQCIVI
+505 TYLGDVQCIVI

-525 KVHNIKNPDEKKR
+525 KVHNIKNSEEKQR

-547 DEKIYGQENLTR
+547 DEKIYGQETLTR

-572 CIPECVKMTLS
+572 CIPECVKMSLS
-583 NLDKFVVIGT
+583 SLDKYVVIGT

-607 ICNNAESSE
+607 ICNNAESTE
-616 TIIKNITQNCI
+616 TIIKNIVQNCI